1 MPSKDAEE
9 RKLIARLAALEQ
21 HAKHIEDASKH
32 TAPARR
38 AQLAAFER
46 KVDPEGR
53 LDRAERER
61 RAKIAR
67 KAHLARIRLLGLQTQ
82 RRNAAARRA
91 AKEAE
96 AADSQPGAA

>member
-1 MPSKDAEE
+1 M
-9 RKLIARLAALEQ
+9 IARLAALEE
-21 HAKHIEDASKH
+21 HAKHIEDAAKH

-46 KVDPEGR
+46 EVDPDGVLPE
-53 LDRAERER
+53 AERER

-67 KAHLARIRLLGLQTQ
+67 KAHLARIRLLAIQAHK
-82 RRNAAARRA
+82 RNAAARRA

-96 AADSQPGAA
+96 TAQKADDAQAGAA